1 MQSLSPA
8 SNCGSPGRCASA
20 LLSAVPAV
28 NWFIRGKMRR
38 HRKGLSL
45 PQFRVLFLV
54 EREPCASL
62 SVVAD
67 FLGSSLPTASRIVS
81 GLVNKGLIQ
90 RSGSMN
96 DRRQLSLKI
105 TARGQSVLTRAVE
118 MTQAELASEVERF
131 TAQQRASISEAM
143 DILKTVF
150 GSLTSA
156 AGKCDGAVVK
166 PGISPSARKSRVLM
180 RA

>member
-1 MQSLSPA
+1 MQQLPSA
-8 SNCGSPGRCASA
+8 TNCGSANRCARTV
-20 LLSAVPAV
+20 LSAVPAV

-38 HRKGLSL
+38 HRKGFSL
-45 PQFRVLFLV
+45 PQFRTLFLV

-62 SVVAD
+62 SDVAD
-67 FLGSSLPTASRIVS
+67 FLASSLPTASRIVS

-90 RSGSMN
+90 RSGCSE

-105 TARGQSVLTRAVE
+105 TARGQSVLNRAVQ
-118 MTQAELASEVERF
+118 MTQAELEAEVQRF
-131 TAQQRASISEAM
+131 TPEQRASISDAM
-143 DILKTVF
+143 EILKTVF

-156 AGKCDGAVVK
+156 AGRFDGDFPK
-166 PGISPSARKSRVLM
+166 PLSSRRRRVLV

>member
-1 MQSLSPA
+1 
-8 SNCGSPGRCASA
+8 
-20 LLSAVPAV
+20 V

-62 SVVAD
+62 SIVAD
-67 FLGSSLPTASRIVS
+67 FLGSSLPTASRTVS

-90 RSGSMN
+90 RGGCMD

-105 TARGQSVLTRAVE
+105 TARGQSVLNAAVE
-118 MTQAELASEVERF
+118 MTQAELAAEVEKF
-131 TAQQRASISEAM
+131 TPRQRELISDAM
-143 DILKTVF
+143 DILRTVF
-150 GSLTSA
+150 GSLTTAS
-156 AGKCDGAVVK
+156 GKCEAGEVKSEVAVK
-166 PGISPSARKSRVLM
+166 GRKSRALV
-180 RA
+180 RV

>member
-1 MQSLSPA
+1 MQLLPSA
-8 SNCGSPGRCASA
+8 TNCGSTDRCARTV
-20 LLSAVPAV
+20 LSAVPAV
-28 NWFIRGKMRR
+28 NWFIRGRMRR

-45 PQFRVLFLV
+45 PQFRTLFLV

-81 GLVNKGLIQ
+81 GLVSKGLIQ
-90 RSGSMN
+90 RSGCSD

-105 TARGQSVLTRAVE
+105 TARGQSVLNRAVE
-118 MTQAELASEVERF
+118 MTHAELEAEVQRF
-131 TAQQRASISEAM
+131 TPEQRASISDAM
-143 DILKTVF
+143 ETLKTVF

-156 AGKCDGAVVK
+156 AGKCDGDLPK
-166 PGISPSARKSRVLM
+166 PVSSRRRRILV

>member
-1 MQSLSPA
+1 MQSLPSA
-8 SNCGSPGRCASA
+8 TNCGSADYCARTV
-20 LLSAVPAV
+20 LSAVPAV

-38 HRKGLSL
+38 HRKGLSV
-45 PQFRVLFLV
+45 PQFRTLFLV

-62 SVVAD
+62 SDVAD

-90 RSGSMN
+90 RSGRSD

-105 TARGQSVLTRAVE
+105 TARGQSVLNRAVE
-118 MTQAELASEVERF
+118 MTHAELASEVERF
-131 TAQQRASISEAM
+131 TVQQRAAISQAM
-143 DILKTVF
+143 EILQTAF

-156 AGKCDGAVVK
+156 AGKCDGQLASLPVAK
-166 PGISPSARKSRVLM
+166 TRRARVLA
-180 RA
+180 RV